1 MWAAWGH
8 HRPDLGLS
16 LNDSQGTYSVALSI
30 CPLRIRPSEQMLTF
44 INILMPPEIFKSSS
58 WHGTKQHG
66 AQLFLGLSFE
76 NVKHKEMWFVIILK
90 WWISVGLYFN
100 GSHCVSHRTS
110 LVKNVLFIC
119 WLKLCR
125 HVHVQFIVSKWES
138 LEHYTGRTWSHE
150 VRWKMED
157 KIRIKKSFL
166 IFIWLGLWPVS
177 VLINILKMQLLHYWL
192 NASGTLHTSY
202 EPGISELRT
211 IYCNQQ
217 SEKYFTFTKIFHKMS
232 CQLQLSGDR
241 ISSMLVKWFEGC
253 F

>member
-1 MWAAWGH
+1 MTVREPILFLCPSVLFGSDHQSKCW
-8 HRPDLGLS
+8 PLS
-16 LNDSQGTYSVALSI
+16 
-30 CPLRIRPSEQMLTF
+30 
-44 INILMPPEIFKSSS
+44 NILMPPEIFKSSS

-110 LVKNVLFIC
+110 LVINVLFIC

-217 SEKYFTFTKIFHKMS
+217 SKKYFTFTKIFHKMS
-232 CQLQLSGDR
+232 CQLQLLGDR
-241 ISSMLVKWFEGC
+241 ISSTLVKWFEGC